1 MEQNKSITLDSDAA
15 RPVENT
21 ASAAAKTNQPDFLKS
36 IMDTAKAAEKQ
47 VYSGVNQSAPGG
59 PVPVNGPDG
68 QPLPPID
75 GPSQV
80 NLDSEDKIRSEAK
93 LWVFGLDLAASRGL
107 KWYSK
112 RGTLDQFKMT
122 PGEKEELTNSLADYF
137 KTLPET
143 PKLPP
148 WLILMLTA
156 LMIFGAKALIAHDLR
171 INPPMEK
178 QEPEEVTTSTKVV
191 QLVPKP
197 KKEGPKKRRKK
208 RLPTYDPSKPYWM
221 QQYDRNGKLILN
233 PVTEAQNEQRKLK
246 GGAPCLNCKE
256 NHCALGKNAC
266 SQHCSGKLKK
276 KNVGSIQTN

>member
-1 MEQNKSITLDSDAA
+1 MENNENNLIDSATAPPVLDTKSA
-15 RPVENT
+15 V
-21 ASAAAKTNQPDFLKS
+21 ASVKQPDFLKS
-36 IMDTAKAAEKQ
+36 IMDTARAAQKQ
-47 VYSGVNQSAPGG
+47 VYSGAGQSAPGG
-59 PVPVNGPDG
+59 PVPLNGPDG

-75 GPSQV
+75 GPAQI

-156 LMIFGAKALIAHDLR
+156 LMIFGAKVLIAHDLR
-171 INPPMEK
+171 INPPKEK
-178 QEPEEVTTSTKVV
+178 EEPEEVTSNTRVV
-191 QLVPKP
+191 NLVPTV
-197 KKEGPKKRRKK
+197 KKEGPKKVRKK

-221 QQYDRNGKLILN
+221 QQYDKKGKLILN

-256 NHCALGKNAC
+256 NYCVPGKNAC